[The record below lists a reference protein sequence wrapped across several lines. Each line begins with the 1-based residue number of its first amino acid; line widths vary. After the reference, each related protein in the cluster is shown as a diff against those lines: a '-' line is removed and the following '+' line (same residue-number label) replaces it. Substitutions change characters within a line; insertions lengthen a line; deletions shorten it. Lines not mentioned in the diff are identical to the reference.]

1 MIFDQP
7 LGQVNIRLNSCYWC
21 LFHIPFWFKY
31 SSVVDNSRGMP
42 KILFLKMG
50 FKNNC
55 QAAGYSPALFFAQY
69 FSQYFLRLCKW
80 PV

>member
-1 MIFDQP
+1 
-7 LGQVNIRLNSCYWC
+7 
-21 LFHIPFWFKY
+21 
-31 SSVVDNSRGMP
+31 MP

-69 FSQYFLRLCKW
+69 FTHYFLGLYD
-80 PV
+80 